1 MTDLATIPGQFLR
14 LVAKCPGK
22 AALMEREGDRWV
34 SQSFREWYQRSRA
47 IASALIQDGV
57 NAEDCVGIFSYSRR
71 EWLESDMGIL
81 LCGARTATI
90 YQNLSRDTVH
100 HILRDAA
107 VRVVFAEGPIQLRSI
122 FGENKNAKLPPS
134 LKRIVYF
141 QNTQVPP
148 HREGKPA
155 PPSVSLVET
164 VPESGK
170 PMVISFEDYIRHG
183 EIELETLQDV
193 LKERLNGVSASDV
206 AKVVYTSGTTG
217 IPKGAMLT
225 HQNLTSV
232 TRNLHDT
239 VKLNENEKTLLFLP
253 LAHVYAQLVYH
264 AQMRIG
270 FTIAFARSMLTA
282 IDDAESLQPDFFVSV
297 PRLFEKIFAGVLEQV
312 EKGGYFK
319 KRIFQWAL
327 DVGSRVSRLMQAD
340 LPLTATLA
348 MQASLAHR
356 LIFSKLQKKLG
367 GKVRMMISGGA
378 PLQKEII
385 EFFHAAGLLII
396 EGYGMTENASLSHHN
411 RIDNYRFGTVGL
423 PLDDTEVLIADDGE
437 ILVRSPG
444 VMKGYLNL
452 PEDTAA
458 TIDEGGWLHTG
469 DIGTVDSEGFLC
481 ITDRKKDIIVTSG
494 GKNIAPAPIEAMLSR
509 LKYVSQA
516 VVFGNKRKFLTALLT
531 LDVESSSA
539 WAIANEQPSTL
550 DELAKNPAFLSVI
563 ETEIVAMNRKLEQ
576 YETIKKFAIVPCE
589 FSIAGGEVT
598 PSLKLRKKI
607 IAERYGHLID
617 ELYTN

>member
-1 MTDLATIPGQFLR
+1 MTALTTIPGQFLS
-14 LVAKCPGK
+14 LVAKCPDK
-22 AALMEREGDRWV
+22 AALMEREGNHWV

-47 IASALIQDGV
+47 VASALIQDGV
-57 NAEDCVGIFSYSRR
+57 NARDSVAIFSYSRR

-81 LCGARTATI
+81 MCGAQTATI

-100 HILRDAA
+100 HILRDSEA
-107 VRVVFAEGPIQLRSI
+107 RVVFAEGPIQLRSI
-122 FGENKNAKLPPS
+122 FGENKDAELPPA

-155 PPSVSLVET
+155 PPALSLVET
-164 VPESGK
+164 VPDSRK
-170 PMVISFEDYIRHG
+170 SMVIAFEDYIRCG

-193 LKERLNGVSASDV
+193 LKERLAGIFASDV

-217 IPKGAMLT
+217 IPKGALLT

-232 TRNLHDT
+232 TRNLPDT
-239 VKLNENEKTLLFLP
+239 LKLNENEKTLLFLP

-270 FTIAFARSMLTA
+270 FTVAFASSMLTA
-282 IDDAESLQPDFFVSV
+282 VDDAESLQPDFFVSV

-312 EKGGYFK
+312 EKGGHLK
-319 KRIFQWAL
+319 KRIFKWAL
-327 DVGSRVSRLMQAD
+327 DVGSRVSRLMQAN
-340 LPLTATLA
+340 LPLPATLA
-348 MQASLAHR
+348 VQASLAHR
-356 LIFSKLQKKLG
+356 LIFSKLQKRLG

-509 LKYVSQA
+509 LKYVSHA

-531 LDVESSSA
+531 LDMESANA
-539 WAIANEQPSTL
+539 WAIANEQPSTM

-563 ETEIVAMNRKLEQ
+563 ETEIMAMNRKLEQ
-576 YETIKKFAIVPCE
+576 YETIKKFAIVPRE